1 MNSLKSPP
9 EFLQAILEGFVD
21 GILVLTHQKQPLY
34 ANITAHRLCHRL
46 TRKASTSSIPQ
57 EIWQVCEALIES
69 RSLNPE
75 KLVVIESEVECE
87 EMTLRVR
94 AQWLMLN
101 GMDHPCLL
109 VRIQDQNQTV
119 QTLAIAEAQN
129 WRLTERETQ
138 VWILRRSGLSRKRI
152 AAELYISEDTVKK
165 HLGNVK
171 AKRQSYLDEEEWRL
185 NYNPQN
191 RKELCS
197 A

>member
-1 MNSLKSPP
+1 MNSLESPP

-21 GILVLTHQKQPLY
+21 GILVLTHQKQTLY

-46 TRKASTSSIPQ
+46 THKASTSSVPP

-69 RSLNPE
+69 RNLNPE
-75 KLVVIESEVECE
+75 KFFVIESEVECE

-94 AQWLMLN
+94 AQWLTLD
-101 GMDHPCLL
+101 GMAHPCLL
-109 VRIQDQNQTV
+109 VRVQDQNQAV

-138 VWILRRSGLSRKRI
+138 VWVLRRSGFSRKRI
-152 AAELYISEDTVKK
+152 ATELYISEDTVKK

-191 RKELCS
+191 HKELRS

>member
-1 MNSLKSPP
+1 MNSLQSPP

-21 GILVLTHQKQPLY
+21 GILVLTHQRQVLY

-46 TRKASTSSIPQ
+46 AGTSVEHVPS

-69 RSLNPE
+69 HDLNPE
-75 KLVVIESEVECE
+75 KLFVIESEVECE

-94 AQWLMLN
+94 VQWLTLD
-101 GMDHPCLL
+101 GIECPCLL
-109 VRIQDQNQTV
+109 VRLQDQNQAV
-119 QTLAIAEAQN
+119 QMLAIAEAQN
-129 WRLTERETQ
+129 WRLTQRETQ

-152 AAELYISEDTVKK
+152 AANLYISEDTVKK
-165 HLGNVK
+165 HLGNIK

-185 NYNPQN
+185 NYNSHNPN
-191 RKELCS
+191 ELCS